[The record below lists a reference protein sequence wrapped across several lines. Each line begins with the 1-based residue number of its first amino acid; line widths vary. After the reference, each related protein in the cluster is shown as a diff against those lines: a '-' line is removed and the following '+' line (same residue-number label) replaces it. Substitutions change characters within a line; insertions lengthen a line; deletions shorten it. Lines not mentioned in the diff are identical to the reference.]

1 MKQALL
7 VIPSEDMLI
16 QLEELLQNNYQ
27 TVSCRDSFTALD
39 ILENSKPDILV
50 LDLELPG
57 LDGLSLLEQAGNN
70 VPESV
75 IALSTSPSSFI
86 FQLAHDLGVSHVLL
100 KPCSIR
106 GILTSFNHL
115 VEEKSSKKRNKTDPQ
130 STASRYL
137 IELNIPPNL
146 DGFKQLKA
154 GIPLYAQDSTQ
165 RITKELYPKIAA
177 LFGCSNPDQVERS
190 IRSAIH
196 YGWSRRDPKKWAK
209 YFPPDADGNMKCPTT
224 KEFIACLAE
233 KLLENWH

>member
-1 MKQALL
+1 MKQALI
-7 VIPSEDMLI
+7 VIPSEDMRVS
-16 QLEELLQNNYQ
+16 LEEALQESYK
-27 TVSCRDSFTALD
+27 TTSCADSFTALD
-39 ILENSKPDILV
+39 ILDNSKPDILV

-57 LDGLSLLEQAGNN
+57 IDGLSILEHLGDNIPT
-70 VPESV
+70 VTVVMGTS
-75 IALSTSPSSFI
+75 LSSYVY
-86 FQLAHDLGVSHVLL
+86 QYVHDLGISNVVL

-106 GILTSFNHL
+106 AIMTRVNRL
-115 VEEKSSKKRNKTDPQ
+115 VVQSASKKRNKTDPQ
-130 STASRYL
+130 ATASRYL

-177 LFGCSNPDQVERS
+177 LFGCSNPNQVERS

-196 YGWSRRDPKKWAK
+196 YGWARRDPKVWAK
-209 YFPPDADGNMKCPTT
+209 YFPPDANGNIKCPTT

-233 KLLENWH
+233 KLLETWD